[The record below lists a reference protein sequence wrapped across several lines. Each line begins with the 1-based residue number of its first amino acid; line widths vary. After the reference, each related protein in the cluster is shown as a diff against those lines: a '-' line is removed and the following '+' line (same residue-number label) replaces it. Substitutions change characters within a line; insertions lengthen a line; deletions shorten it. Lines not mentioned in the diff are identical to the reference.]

1 MAVGP
6 RGRRA
11 ARYGRPDAPSAG
23 VRRQN
28 ACPGGDPVLLGSS
41 HRRGRGR
48 RGAAVTVPVV
58 RERSEGAAPDPR
70 RQGYD
75 AVLLAGFG
83 GPEGPDDVMP
93 FLRNVTRGRGIPEE
107 RLVEVSH
114 HYQALGG
121 SSPINEQNRRLQA
134 ALSAELDRRGIRM
147 PVLWGNRNWAPYLA
161 DVIGAA
167 HGNGQVRL
175 LGLATSAYSSYSSCR
190 QYREDFGLALS
201 GTGLVGS
208 VRIDKVR
215 PYFDRPGF
223 RLPFAEGTVD
233 AVRQAIATGLRTND
247 LEIVFTTH
255 SIPVTMADTSGS
267 AELDDHR
274 PGGAYV
280 TQHLAVARAVI
291 DQVRA
296 EIGADPSWQ
305 LAYQSRSGPPS
316 MPWLEPDINDVID
329 DVSAAGRR
337 GVVVVPI
344 GFVSDHV
351 EVIWDLDNEA
361 AETAAKHGL
370 FFARVRTPGVEPRF
384 VAELADLVADRLRAA
399 PSSGRMPDRVLPGAI
414 RRPDFC
420 ATRCCVNSRVTRPTT
435 AAVDSAADWAG
446 LDVDPAML
454 ARSGIRG
461 STGL

>member
-1 MAVGP
+1 MTDIAGIVGA
-6 RGRRA
+6 GQLDTDSMDA
-11 ARYGRPDAPSAG
+11 A
-23 VRRQN
+23 
-28 ACPGGDPVLLGSS
+28 DPL
-41 HRRGRGR
+41 
-48 RGAAVTVPVV
+48 TP
-58 RERSEGAAPDPR
+58 
-70 RQGYD
+70 GYD

-121 SSPINEQNRRLQA
+121 SSPINEQNRLLRA
-134 ALSAELDRRGIRM
+134 ALEAELTRRGIRL

-161 DVIGAA
+161 DTITAA
-167 HGNGQVRL
+167 HADGQRRL
-175 LGLATSAYSSYSSCR
+175 LGVATSAYSSYSSCR

-233 AVRQAIATGLRTND
+233 AARRAIAVGLDIAD

-291 DQVRA
+291 EHVSA
-296 EIGADPSWQ
+296 ELGSSPSWQ

-316 MPWLEPDINDVID
+316 MPWLDPDINDVID
-329 DVSAAGRR
+329 DLAAAGRR

-351 EVIWDLDNEA
+351 EVVWDLDNEA

-384 VAELADLVADRLRAA
+384 VAELADLVADRLGVGTSSDRA
-399 PSSGRMPDRVLPGAI
+399 SDRVLPGAI

-420 ATRCCVNSRVTRPTT
+420 ASRCCVNSRATRPTT
-435 AAVDSAADWAG
+435 AAVDSADDWADLG
-446 LDVDPAML
+446 VDPAL
-454 ARSGIRG
+454 LIRSGIRG
-461 STGL
+461 NTGP